1 MRDSAT
7 QKVLEKYQDVLQ
19 MSEIVPNMLRWIG
32 WYFLQFLVWITDLV
46 SNLTIQVLTLFG
58 LLTQD
63 SISRLILEA
72 KPVLISVL
80 ALAIIY
86 IGIKLM
92 LGRPIN
98 KADIFATLV
107 VAVLFLGSVNIGLQ
121 KGSELTK
128 EASKAIENFDP
139 DSKKQTDGTKVGSS
153 MLAKSIVDVQLMAEK
168 GFPDVK
174 TTRNNQ

>member
-63 SISRLILEA
+63 SISRLI
-72 KPVLISVL
+72 PVSYTHL
-80 ALAIIY
+80 
-86 IGIKLM
+86 
-92 LGRPIN
+92 
-98 KADIFATLV
+98 
-107 VAVLFLGSVNIGLQ
+107 
-121 KGSELTK
+121 
-128 EASKAIENFDP
+128 
-139 DSKKQTDGTKVGSS
+139 
-153 MLAKSIVDVQLMAEK
+153 
-168 GFPDVK
+168 
-174 TTRNNQ
+174 